1 MAGVQQAESTREAK
15 SDLVLRVG
23 MAGLGAGAR
32 QVLPSFKRVPGVQL
46 GAVADIREAARDEF
60 RARGVPAFDSVEA
73 MCRSDEVDAVWVA
86 TPNVLHMEHTIM
98 AAECGKHVICEKPMA
113 LSLEQA
119 QAMMEA
125 CERNGVK
132 YVQGHSKIYNPPV
145 RKIRE
150 VVASGQLGRLIQL
163 NTWNYRNWLNQPRL
177 ATEVDTETGGGV
189 AYRQGPHQTDVIRCI
204 GGGMV
209 KTVRGIAGRW
219 NPNFNTEGNYSAFLE
234 FEDGTPAMMS
244 MNGYAH
250 FNIVEL
256 TWGIG
261 EGGQATPED
270 ELYVKEERLTK
281 PFEPEEKYK
290 LPEYQ
295 EGRFEDRD
303 RQRADRH
310 QPFYGLTV
318 ASCERG
324 DIRQSPDGLYL
335 YTDEGRAEVPCD
347 PDSGHASELAELY
360 YAIAEDRPS
369 FPDARWGMATLEV
382 ILAILESSREGH
394 EIRLSH
400 QVPYPQ

>member
-1 MAGVQQAESTREAK
+1 MAGVEQAEPSTAK
-15 SDLVLRVG
+15 KDNLVLRVG

-32 QVLPSFKRVPGVQL
+32 QVLPSFKRVPGVEL
-46 GAVADIREAARDEF
+46 AAVADVRQKALDEF
-60 RARGVPAFDSVEA
+60 AARGVKTFGTVEA
-73 MCRSDEVDAVWVA
+73 MCRSNDVDAVWVA
-86 TPNVLHMEHTIM
+86 TPNVLHMEHTI
-98 AAECGKHVICEKPMA
+98 AAAQNGKHVICEKPMA

-119 QAMMEA
+119 EAMMEA
-125 CERNGVK
+125 CARNGVK

-150 VVASGQLGRLIQL
+150 VVASGRLGRLIQL

-177 ATEVDTETGGGV
+177 ETEVHTETGGGV
-189 AYRQGPHQTDVIRCI
+189 CYRQGPHQTDVVRCI

-209 KTVRGIAGRW
+209 KTVRGIVGRW
-219 NPNFNTEGNYSAFLE
+219 DPNFDTEGNYSAFLE

-261 EGGQATPED
+261 EGGQATAED
-270 ELYVKEERLTK
+270 ELYKKEERLTK
-281 PFEPEEKYK
+281 PFDPDTKYA

-295 EGRFEDRD
+295 EGRFEERD
-303 RQRADRH
+303 RARDDRH
-310 QPFYGLTV
+310 QPFYGLTI

-335 YTDEGRAEVPCD
+335 YTDEGRTEVPCD

-360 YAIAEDRPS
+360 HAVAEDRPS

-382 ILAILESSREGH
+382 ILAIMESSREGR
-394 EIRLSH
+394 EVRLSH
-400 QVPYPQ
+400 QVAYTY